1 MDILDNLNK
10 EQLKAVKHN
19 KGPLLILAGAGSGK
33 TRVLTHR
40 IAYLITEYNVN
51 PWNIIALTFTNKA
64 ANEMRERIDNIAAG
78 CGAENIWVSTFHS
91 TCVRILRRF
100 GDSIGYDRSFSIYDT
115 DDSRTLMKSIIKSMD
130 LDPKSFNEKKVLSV
144 ISACKNELIT
154 PDMYA
159 AEAEGNYRDE
169 KYALLYKEYQK
180 RLLSGNA
187 LDFDDLI
194 MKTAELFKTDENAL
208 TYYRNRFRYIL
219 VDEYQDTNS
228 AQFELLSLLTPT
240 NTPDGD
246 IENNICVVGD
256 DDQSIYK
263 FRGANI
269 FNILNFEKTFPDTTV
284 IKLEQNYRS
293 TKNIL
298 AAANEVISN
307 NTMRKSKKLW
317 CMNEDGAPIQYIRY
331 MTDFEEAAG
340 ITRAIKD
347 GVDAG
352 ENYRDYAILYRT
364 NAQSRI
370 FEENL
375 VNLNIPYKIVGGINF
390 YSRKEIKD
398 ILAYLK
404 TIDNGLDDIAARRII
419 NVPKRGIGLTT
430 IDRIMRYADD
440 HSISFYEALKDAE
453 YIDGIGRSAGKI
465 QQFVSLIENY
475 RSRIYEGNYSVEE
488 LVRDII
494 ADTGYMDILM
504 AEETSEADARIENIE
519 EFINKT
525 VTFETDAFSYD
536 DDNADPA
543 SFLSLFLENVALVA
557 DADTISDDSNVVL
570 LMTLHG
576 AKGLEFPHV
585 FISGMED
592 NVFPSEMAIYSLD
605 DSELEEER
613 RLCYVGITRAMK
625 TLTLSCAS
633 RRMRNGETQFNN
645 PSRFLSEIPRYLM
658 SQQTSDTFSQ
668 SAAPAHRKYYDE
680 DMAGFRHK
688 PKGSNLFSNNPYI
701 SRGMKKSTETY
712 SVNDRVLH
720 IKFGEGTITNV
731 EANNGDYD
739 LTIDFDGAGIRR
751 MKASFA
757 KLSKIL

>member
-1 MDILDNLNK
+1 MNILDNLNE

-64 ANEMRERIDNIAAG
+64 ANEMRVRIDDIAAG
-78 CGAENIWVSTFHS
+78 YGAENIWVSTFHS

-100 GDSIGYDRSFSIYDT
+100 GDSIGYDRNFSIYDT
-115 DDSRTLMKSIIKSMD
+115 DDSRALMKNIIKSMN
-130 LDPKSFNEKKVLSV
+130 LDSKSFNERKVLSV
-144 ISACKNELIT
+144 ISANKNELIS
-154 PDMYA
+154 PEMYA
-159 AEAEGNYRDE
+159 KEARGDYRDE
-169 KYALLYKEYQK
+169 KYALLYKEYQQ
-180 RLLSGNA
+180 RLLSNNA

-194 MKTAELFKTDENAL
+194 MKTVELFKSDENAL

-240 NTPDGD
+240 ENYEGGM
-246 IENNICVVGD
+246 ENNICVVGD

-269 FNILNFEKTFPDTTV
+269 FNILNFEKVFPDTTV

-298 AAANEVISN
+298 AAANEVIAH

-317 CMNEDGAPIQYIRY
+317 SSNEEGCPIQYIRY
-331 MTDFEEAAG
+331 MSDFEEAIG
-340 ITRAIKD
+340 ITQIIKN

-370 FEENL
+370 FEESL

-404 TIDNGLDDIAARRII
+404 TIDNGLDDIAVRRII
-419 NVPKRGIGLTT
+419 NIPKRGIGLTT
-430 IDRIMRYADD
+430 IDRIMQYADI

-453 YIDGIGRSAGKI
+453 YIDGIGRSLNKI
-465 QQFVSLIENY
+465 QQFVSLIEHY
-475 RSRIYEGNYSVEE
+475 RNRIAKGDCSVEE

-504 AEETSEADARIENIE
+504 AEETAEAAARIENIE

-525 VTFETDAFSYD
+525 VTFETDSASYD
-536 DDNADPA
+536 DNTD
-543 SFLSLFLENVALVA
+543 SSSSLSLFLENVALVA

-592 NVFPSEMAIYSLD
+592 NIFPSEMALYSTD
-605 DSELEEER
+605 SSELEEER

-633 RRMRNGETQFNN
+633 KRMRNGETHFNN
-645 PSRFLSEIPRYLM
+645 PSRFLAEIPRYLM
-658 SQQTSDTFSQ
+658 NQKTSDTFSQ
-668 SAAPAHRKYYDE
+668 SVMPAQRKHYNE
-680 DMAGFRHK
+680 DSFNFRHK
-688 PKGSNLFSNNPYI
+688 PAGSNLFSNNPYI
-701 SRGMKKSTETY
+701 SKGMKKSTETY
-712 SVNDRVLH
+712 SANDRVLH
-720 IKFGEGTITNV
+720 IKFGAGTIKHV
-731 EANNGDYD
+731 EANNGDFD
-739 LTIDFDGAGIRR
+739 LTIDFDNIGIRK